1 MMRLFVALELPQEV
15 RLRMAA
21 LGGGLPGA
29 RWVAAEA
36 MHLTLRFIGEVDE
49 GRVEDI
55 AHGLDRLR
63 APAFEI
69 WLDDVGFFGTGRKV
83 HTLWVGVARNDLL
96 DRLQG
101 KIETALVNL
110 GLPPEPRKFK
120 PHVTLARLRNG
131 NARAAEAFVLAHAG
145 FRAGPLPITAF
156 SLIRSY
162 LGKGGPVY
170 ETLAE
175 YPLDSAVG

>member
-1 MMRLFVALELPQEV
+1 MMRLFVALELPHEV
-15 RLRMAA
+15 RQRLAM

-29 RWVAAEA
+29 RWVAADA
-36 MHLTLRFIGEVDE
+36 MHLTLRFIGEVDG

-55 AHGLDRLR
+55 AHALDRLR
-63 APAFEI
+63 LPAFEL
-69 WLDDVGFFGTGRKV
+69 WLDDVGYFGTGRKV
-83 HTLWVGVARNDLL
+83 HTLWVGVARNEVLE
-96 DRLQG
+96 RLQA
-101 KIETALVNL
+101 KVETTLVGL

-131 NARAAEAFVLAHAG
+131 NARAAESFVMNHAG
-145 FRAGPLPITAF
+145 FRAGPLPIAAF
-156 SLIRSY
+156 SLIRSH

-175 YPLDSAVG
+175 YPLE